1 MKVLSAREEV
11 GRRDALIGD
20 DAAVCPAPERLDK
33 RLNATGLVGSNG
45 HLNRRHVLL
54 EDIVH
59 IVVLVINLTLNAR
72 PVVACILLGHNLT
85 EEVLAGLE
93 TFLVMVANNVGG
105 LNLANVAALTG
116 QHIVA
121 LVALGQ
127 FWHLVLGQAGEEFGC
142 LGQGIDHE
150 ALGSPGMDTGAI
162 NSQHDPGRVEGLVF
176 QLAHLAAIQRIGK
189 VCREVLGL
197 EAVGALADFFVGTKG
212 QPNIAVRQI
221 GMG

>member
-105 LNLANVAALTG
+105 LNLANVATL
-116 QHIVA
+116 
-121 LVALGQ
+121 
-127 FWHLVLGQAGEEFGC
+127 AG
-142 LGQGIDHE
+142 
-150 ALGSPGMDTGAI
+150 
-162 NSQHDPGRVEGLVF
+162 
-176 QLAHLAAIQRIGK
+176 
-189 VCREVLGL
+189 
-197 EAVGALADFFVGTKG
+197 
-212 QPNIAVRQI
+212 
-221 GMG
+221 